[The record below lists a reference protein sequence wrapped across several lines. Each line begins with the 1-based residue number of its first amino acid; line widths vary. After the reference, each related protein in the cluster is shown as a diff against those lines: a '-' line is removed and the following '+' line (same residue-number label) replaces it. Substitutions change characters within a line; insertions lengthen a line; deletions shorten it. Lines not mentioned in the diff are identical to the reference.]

1 VYGKQPGK
9 NVWLM
14 AMAGL
19 VLIGCV
25 TASSRKPPKTQLQ
38 IREYQTRSYDTNDYK
53 MVMKAV
59 LNTLQD
65 EGYIVK
71 NAVLDL
77 GLLTATKEV
86 DVEDK
91 AQVLLLKLLRKNKA
105 TWPKNSIFE
114 ATANV
119 SEFGSQTRVRL
130 NVQVKTYNNRGNLQG
145 ARQIENAKFYQDFFA
160 KVDKGIF
167 IQKENL

>member
-1 VYGKQPGK
+1 MKRT
-9 NVWLM
+9 WLLV
-14 AMAGL
+14 MAGL
-19 VLIGCV
+19 FFIGCV
-25 TASSRKPPKTQLQ
+25 TASSGRAPKTQLQ

-71 NAVLDL
+71 NAVVDL

-86 DVEDK
+86 NVEDK
-91 AQVLLLKLLRKNKA
+91 GEVLLQKLLRKNKA
-105 TWPKNSIFE
+105 TWAKNSIFE

-119 SEFGSQTRVRL
+119 SEYGSETRVRL
-130 NVQVKTYNNRGNLQG
+130 NFQVKTFNNKGNVQG
-145 ARQIENAKFYQDFFA
+145 VRQINDAKFYQDFFA

>member
-1 VYGKQPGK
+1 MK
-9 NVWLM
+9 NKWLL
-14 AMAGL
+14 AMT
-19 VLIGCV
+19 VLFCVGCV
-25 TASSRKPPKTQLQ
+25 TASGKTQKTQLQ
-38 IREYQTRSYDTNDYK
+38 TREYQTRSYDTNDYK

-59 LNTLQD
+59 LNSLQD

-77 GLLTATKEV
+77 GLLTATKEIN
-86 DVEDK
+86 VEDK
-91 AQVLLLKLLRKNKA
+91 GQVLLQKLLRKDKA
-105 TWPKNSIFE
+105 TWPKNATYE

-119 SEFGSQTRVRL
+119 SEFGSETRVRL
-130 NVQVKTYNNRGNLQG
+130 NFQVKTYNNRGGVQG
-145 ARQIENAKFYQDFFA
+145 VRQISDAKFYQDFFA

>member
-1 VYGKQPGK
+1 MKSVC
-9 NVWLM
+9 LL
-14 AMAGL
+14 ATAGL
-19 VLIGCV
+19 FFIGCT
-25 TASSRKPPKTQLQ
+25 TAATSRQPQKTQLQ

-71 NAVLDL
+71 NAVFDL

-86 DVEDK
+86 NVEDK
-91 AQVLLLKLLRKNKA
+91 AEVLLQKLLRKNKA
-105 TWPKNSIFE
+105 TWAKNSIIE

-119 SEFGSQTRVRL
+119 SEFGKETRVRL
-130 NVQVKTYNNRGNLQG
+130 NFQVKTYNNRGG
-145 ARQIENAKFYQDFFA
+145 VMGVRQIEDAKFYQDFFA

>member
-1 VYGKQPGK
+1 MKSA
-9 NVWLM
+9 WLL

-19 VLIGCV
+19 FFIGCV
-25 TASSRKPPKTQLQ
+25 TASGKPEKTQLQ
-38 IREYQTRSYDTNDYK
+38 IREYQTRSYDTNDIN

-71 NAVLDL
+71 NAVPEL
-77 GLLTATKEV
+77 GLLTATKEIN
-86 DVEDK
+86 VEDP

-105 TWPKNSIFE
+105 VWAKNSLFE

-119 SEFGSQTRVRL
+119 SEFGSETRVRL
-130 NVQVKTYNNRGNLQG
+130 NFQVKTYDNRGG
-145 ARQIENAKFYQDFFA
+145 VMGVRQIEEPKFYQDFFA

>member
-1 VYGKQPGK
+1 MKSMR
-9 NVWLM
+9 LL

-19 VLIGCV
+19 FLFGC
-25 TASSRKPPKTQLQ
+25 ASAGTSRQPEKTQLQ

-77 GLLTATKEV
+77 GLLTATKEMNI
-86 DVEDK
+86 EDK
-91 AQVLLLKLLRKNKA
+91 GQVLLQKLLRKKRA
-105 TWPKNSIFE
+105 TWAKNSIIE

-119 SEFGSQTRVRL
+119 SEFGKETRVRL
-130 NVQVKTYNNRGNLQG
+130 NFQVKTYNNRGG
-145 ARQIENAKFYQDFFA
+145 VMGVRQIEDAKFYQDFFA
-160 KVDKGIF
+160 KIDKGIF

>member
-1 VYGKQPGK
+1 
-9 NVWLM
+9 M
-14 AMAGL
+14 ARPCVL
-19 VLIGCV
+19 VLLALSLVAACATTG
-25 TASSRKPPKTQLQ
+25 TPPQSQLQ
-38 IREYQTRSYDTNDYK
+38 IREFQTRSYETTDTK

-71 NAVLDL
+71 NAVPDL

-91 AQVLLLKLLRKNKA
+91 TTAVLLSVLSKGKA
-105 TWPKNSIFE
+105 TWPKNSIIE

-119 SEFGSQTRVRL
+119 SEFGTQTRVRL
-130 NVQVKTYNNRGNLQG
+130 NFQVKTYDNKG
-145 ARQIENAKFYQDFFA
+145 AVREVKQVEDGKFYQDFFS

>member
-1 VYGKQPGK
+1 MKRT
-9 NVWLM
+9 WLL
-14 AMAGL
+14 AMIAGL
-19 VLIGCV
+19 FFGGCA
-25 TASSRKPPKTQLQ
+25 TASGTQPKTQLQ
-38 IREYQTRSYDTNDYK
+38 IREYQTRSYGTNDTK

-77 GLLTATKEV
+77 GLLTATKEMN
-86 DVEDK
+86 VEDK
-91 AQVLLLKLLRKNKA
+91 TQALLLKLLSKNKA
-105 TWPKNSIFE
+105 TWPKNSIVE

-119 SEFGSQTRVRL
+119 SEFGSETRVRL
-130 NVQVKTYNNRGNLQG
+130 NFQIKTYDNRGG
-145 ARQIENAKFYQDFFA
+145 VMGVKQIEDAKFYQDFFS

-167 IQKENL
+167 IQRENL